1 VVDAARWVVAVDEE
15 GLRLDVFLSRRLS
28 ALAPRLS
35 RREIAE
41 LITASQVCVNGHPS
55 KKGDRIHAGD
65 LISAPAMLRVH
76 ANAALAIRVVY
87 TDPTLVVLD
96 KAAGIPSVALRY
108 SETGTAANFLA
119 ARFPETLTA
128 GPRPLEGGLL
138 HRLDTDTS
146 GLLLAART
154 PDAYLSL
161 REQFR
166 ARTVEKQYLAVV
178 EGCLPN
184 SGQLRSRLAPSGPR
198 GRLMRVVAQG
208 QGQEAHTA
216 YVPLATAERY
226 TLLRVTITTGV
237 RHQIRVHLA
246 TLGHPIV
253 GDPLY
258 GTAHRAPRL
267 YLHAEALAVI
277 SPTTDQRVR
286 CTSPAPGDFAALV
299 EAGKGTEE

>member
-1 VVDAARWVVAVDEE
+1 VADAARWVVAVDEE
-15 GLRLDVFLSRRLS
+15 GLRLDAFLSRHLAS
-28 ALAPRLS
+28 LAPWLS

-41 LITASQVCVNGHPS
+41 LIAASQVCVNGRPS
-55 KKGDRIHAGD
+55 KKGDRVHAED
-65 LISAPAMLRVH
+65 IISAPAMLRLH

-96 KAAGIPSVALRY
+96 KPAGIPSVALRY
-108 SETGTAANFLA
+108 SETETAANFLA
-119 ARFPETLTA
+119 ARFPETRTA

-138 HRLDTDTS
+138 HRLDTGTS

-154 PDAYLSL
+154 PDAYRSL

-184 SGQLRSRLAPSGPR
+184 SGQLKSCLAPSGPR
-198 GRLMRVVAQG
+198 GRHMRVVAPG
-208 QGQEAHTA
+208 QGQEANTT

-258 GTAHRAPRL
+258 GTARRAPRL
-267 YLHAEALAVI
+267 YLHAEALAFI
-277 SPTTDQRVR
+277 SPTTGRRVR
-286 CTSPAPGDFAALV
+286 CTSPAPGDFAALIKPV
-299 EAGKGTEE
+299 KGTEG